1 MKKTSEPDNTIARFE
16 CKATAGIGY
25 AYAMRAEYKNLV
37 ENTVNDDPKWSHLSE
52 EGKLSVNS
60 IAHDLQKS
68 FAEILSEKEYMC
80 FFGVDKNSIMDLIW
94 R

>member
-37 ENTVNDDPKWSHLSE
+37 ENTVNDDPK
-52 EGKLSVNS
+52 
-60 IAHDLQKS
+60 
-68 FAEILSEKEYMC
+68 
-80 FFGVDKNSIMDLIW
+80 
-94 R
+94 